1 MNISAVAITGLS
13 LAVLAAGC
21 GKEERALAQERP
33 EQAAPAMDPRAVDP
47 PLVATEM
54 AVPGDLPAFVVT
66 GRGGAC
72 PRMVFLH
79 GMCGHGLGYVQAFQG
94 AAREHGGVLGL
105 QGDVPCGGDGVF
117 SKYSPDPEVQDR
129 RIRNALAACGGE
141 AEDLVVIGYSQGAYI
156 AERLAERWPE
166 RYARLVLLGAPTTPS
181 AARLRDIRGA
191 VMISGELDAKYRMK
205 EGAGGLMAAKI
216 PAVYREMP
224 GARHGEMPEAERVMD
239 EALDW
244 LDALDALDANAPPR
258 P

>member
-1 MNISAVAITGLS
+1 MKFSSVAIAGLS

-33 EQAAPAMDPRAVDP
+33 EQATAMDPRAVDP

-117 SKYSPDPEVQDR
+117 SKYSPDPEAQDR

-191 VMISGELDAKYRMK
+191 VMISGELDARYRMK

-224 GARHGEMPEAERVMD
+224 GARHGEMPDAERVMD

-244 LDALDALDANAPPR
+244 LDALDANARPR

>member
-1 MNISAVAITGLS
+1 MS

-21 GKEERALAQERP
+21 GKEERALAEERP
-33 EQAAPAMDPRAVDP
+33 VEPASVAAPEAVDP

-79 GMCGHGLGYVQAFQG
+79 GMCGHGLGYVQAMQG

-105 QGDVPCGGDGVF
+105 QGDVPCGGGPF
-117 SKYSPDPEVQDR
+117 SKYSPNPEEQDR
-129 RIRNALAACGGE
+129 RIRSALAACGGE

-166 RYARLVLLGAPTTPS
+166 RYARLVLIGAPTTPA

-191 VMISGELDAKYRMK
+191 VMISGEHDAKYRMK

-244 LDALDALDANAPPR
+244 LDANARPR